1 MYSSIGKNLDAGVQT
16 DIIFLDFS
24 KAFDSVPHH
33 LLLHKLQAFGFSST
47 LLNWLN
53 HYLHRRSQSVIIE
66 RKVSPSLPV
75 KSGVPQGS
83 ILGPLLF
90 VLYVNDICEVCS
102 SPISLYA
109 DDAKIYRRIIT
120 INDVL
125 ILQSDLDALFA
136 WSQLWKLS
144 FNIKKCLQLSIC
156 RSLKVSYVYMLDH
169 NALERVDTINDLG
182 VTVTS
187 NLSWSKNIKSIS
199 AKANCL
205 LGMIRRSISF
215 DAPSPVKF
223 QLYVSHIRSILEY
236 CSPIW
241 SPANVNDILLLERV
255 QRHAKKYIL
264 NNYSDFSYAER
275 CIKLSI
281 LPLCFRREIIDLL
294 LFFKYLNSYV
304 DCNFSSYFELVGSLH
319 SLRSSSNGTLLK
331 LPRVKTTALQSS
343 YFYRLVRL
351 WNSLPRDIREAS
363 SVFSFKKYI
372 NNLYFSRLANF
383 NINERCTW
391 RLACTCGFC
400 RP

>member
-1 MYSSIGKNLDAGVQT
+1 MVNYLMLGHCHRPGRHGFIKNRSTTSQMLDMYSSIGKNLDAGVQT

-33 LLLHKLQAFGFSST
+33 LLLHKLQAFGLNST

-53 HYLHRRSQSVIIE
+53 HYLHGRSQSVIIE
-66 RKVSPSLPV
+66 GKVSPSLPV

-120 INDVL
+120 INDAL

-169 NALERVDTINDLG
+169 NALERVDTIIDLG

-199 AKANCL
+199 GKANSL

-215 DAPSPVKF
+215 DAPSP
-223 QLYVSHIRSILEY
+223 
-236 CSPIW
+236 
-241 SPANVNDILLLERV
+241 
-255 QRHAKKYIL
+255 
-264 NNYSDFSYAER
+264 
-275 CIKLSI
+275 
-281 LPLCFRREIIDLL
+281 
-294 LFFKYLNSYV
+294 
-304 DCNFSSYFELVGSLH
+304 G
-319 SLRSSSNGTLLK
+319 
-331 LPRVKTTALQSS
+331 
-343 YFYRLVRL
+343 
-351 WNSLPRDIREAS
+351 
-363 SVFSFKKYI
+363 
-372 NNLYFSRLANF
+372 
-383 NINERCTW
+383 
-391 RLACTCGFC
+391 
-400 RP
+400 